1 MVWIDDDGDEE
12 RDYTEKVTV
21 MFLFFLFFA
30 LSRGRKSMLLVII
43 MMVMVVMMVVMA
55 IVSTMVMTT
64 VTKMMGCQEFVWMFL
79 YNELFLGSHQRWK
92 VIEG

>member
-1 MVWIDDDGDEE
+1 MVMRKVIILKRSRSCFFVFFICCTLKRAQEYVVGDYYDGDGS
-12 RDYTEKVTV
+12 T
-21 MFLFFLFFA
+21 
-30 LSRGRKSMLLVII
+30 
-43 MMVMVVMMVVMA
+43 MMVVMA
-55 IVSTMVMTT
+55 T

>member
-1 MVWIDDDGDEE
+1 
-12 RDYTEKVTV
+12 
-21 MFLFFLFFA
+21 
-30 LSRGRKSMLLVII
+30 MLLVII

-55 IVSTMVMTT
+55 IVSTLMVVMAT